1 MTEPTLTPSRLW
13 KRMTS
18 DQRLVAARAFWRDEQ
33 ATDDQI
39 QAVMLIS
46 QQKKFRPKT
55 VLSLDDER
63 KAKHFAGLATLPD
76 ALAART
82 LVVYHLA
89 EQRPMMAAFLD
100 ALGIA
105 HENGLIQDDAV
116 KPEPERVAAAV
127 KTIAGQFPRES
138 VTLYL
143 DTLLCQDP
151 ETWGALADVSE
162 QAEAPAAAVSAA
174 ETPRSRAPGE
184 EGGAKSEG

>member
-1 MTEPTLTPSRLW
+1 MTEPKLTPSRLW

-18 DQRLVAARAFWRDEQ
+18 EQRLLAARAFWSDEQ

-63 KAKHFAGLATLPD
+63 KAKHFASLVTLPD
-76 ALAART
+76 ALAARA

-105 HENGLIQDDAV
+105 HENGLIQDEAV
-116 KPEPERVAAAV
+116 KPDRDRVAAAV
-127 KTIAGQFPRES
+127 
-138 VTLYL
+138 
-143 DTLLCQDP
+143 
-151 ETWGALADVSE
+151 
-162 QAEAPAAAVSAA
+162 
-174 ETPRSRAPGE
+174 
-184 EGGAKSEG
+184 

>member
-1 MTEPTLTPSRLW
+1 
-13 KRMTS
+13 MTS
-18 DQRLVAARAFWRDEQ
+18 EQRLLAAGAFWSEEQ

-63 KAKHFAGLATLPD
+63 KAKHFASLASLPD
-76 ALAART
+76 ALAARA

-116 KPEPERVAAAV
+116 KPDPEKVATAV
-127 KTIAGQFPRES
+127 EAIARQFPPEN

-151 ETWGALADVSE
+151 ETWGALADISE
-162 QAEAPAAAVSAA
+162 DGRLKPDAAPVASDQVAAKTG
-174 ETPRSRAPGE
+174 EGTTE
-184 EGGAKSEG
+184 EGAVKADG

>member
-1 MTEPTLTPSRLW
+1 
-13 KRMTS
+13 MTS
-18 DQRLVAARAFWRDEQ
+18 EQRLLAARAFWSDDQ

-55 VLSLDDER
+55 VLSLDDDR
-63 KAKHFAGLATLPD
+63 KAKHFASLATLPD
-76 ALAART
+76 ALAARA
-82 LVVYHLA
+82 LVLYHLA

-116 KPEPERVAAAV
+116 KPDSERVAAAV
-127 KTIAGQFPRES
+127 KTIAGQFPLEN

-151 ETWGALADVSE
+151 ETWGALANRPDDADAAAAA
-162 QAEAPAAAVSAA
+162 QTTAAEAPAAQQAPAEQAA
-174 ETPRSRAPGE
+174 PAEQQTTKNPE
-184 EGGAKSEG
+184 

>member
-1 MTEPTLTPSRLW
+1 
-13 KRMTS
+13 MTS
-18 DQRLVAARAFWRDEQ
+18 EQRLIAARAFWSDEQ

-105 HENGLIQDDAV
+105 HENGLIQDDSV
-116 KPEPERVAAAV
+116 KPDSEKVAAAV
-127 KTIAGQFPRES
+127 KTIAGQFPPEN

-151 ETWGALADVSE
+151 ETWKALAGVPGE
-162 QAEAPAAAVSAA
+162 AEIPA
-174 ETPRSRAPGE
+174 ETVPAE
-184 EGGAKSEG
+184 EVRVEDGRVKNEK

>member
-18 DQRLVAARAFWRDEQ
+18 EQRLLAARAFWSEDQ

-55 VLSLDDER
+55 VLSLDDDR
-63 KAKHFAGLATLPD
+63 KAKHFAGLANLPD
-76 ALAART
+76 ALAARA

-116 KPEPERVAAAV
+116 KPAPEKVAAAV
-127 KTIAGQFPRES
+127 KTIAGQFPHEN

-151 ETWGALADVSE
+151 ETWGALAEVQEANAADVE
-162 QAEAPAAAVSAA
+162 TVKHAEIPELEPAKK
-174 ETPRSRAPGE
+174 E
-184 EGGAKSEG
+184 ESGPA